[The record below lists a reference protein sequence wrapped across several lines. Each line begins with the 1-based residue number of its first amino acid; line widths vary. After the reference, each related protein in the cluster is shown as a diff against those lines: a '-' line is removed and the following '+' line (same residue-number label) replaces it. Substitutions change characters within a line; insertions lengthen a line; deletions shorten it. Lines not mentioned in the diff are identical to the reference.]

1 MKLDK
6 ISIQETI
13 KDKIIEIA
21 NTLGCDA
28 SNLQPDEVIPAT
40 GLIDSSG
47 LLELVAWYESHY
59 DIKIDTAEITID
71 NLGTLDSMADFLLR
85 RKNLL

>member
-28 SNLQPDEVIPAT
+28 SNLQPNEVIPAT
-40 GLIDSSG
+40 GFIDSAG

-71 NLGTLDSMADFLLR
+71 NLGTLDSMADFLLHK
-85 RKNLL
+85 KNLL

>member
-13 KDKIIEIA
+13 KGKIIEIA

-28 SNLQPDEVIPAT
+28 NNLQPDEVIPAT
-40 GLIDSSG
+40 GLIDSAG

-59 DIKIDTAEITID
+59 DIKIDTSEITID
-71 NLGTLDSMADFLLR
+71 NLGTLESMADFLLR
-85 RKNLL
+85 RKDLL

>member
-40 GLIDSSG
+40 GLIDSAG

-59 DIKIDTAEITID
+59 DIKIDTSEITID
-71 NLGTLDSMADFLLR
+71 NLGTLESMADFLLR
-85 RKNLL
+85 KKGL

>member
-28 SNLQPDEVIPAT
+28 SNLQPNDVIPAT
-40 GLIDSSG
+40 GLIDSAG

-71 NLGTLDSMADFLLR
+71 NLGTLDSMADFLLHK
-85 RKNLL
+85 KNLL